1 MLRNLARRG
10 ASVLIAAAV
19 LGGGLAL
26 GGGTASAEEVP
37 NSGLAL
43 GIGTGSAEDV
53 PLLRDVN
60 TASAEATGSVFITAG
75 MLMDA
80 WINNGLIDTGTV
92 KFGCDANTIDCPI

>member
-1 MLRNLARRG
+1 MLRSLARRG
-10 ASVLIAAAV
+10 ASVLVAAAV

-26 GGGTASAEEVP
+26 GVGTASAEEVQ

-60 TASAEATGSVFITAG
+60 TASAEGTGSV
-75 MLMDA
+75 LMNGGLLLDA
-80 WINNGLIDTGTV
+80 WIDNGLFDTGSH
-92 KFGCDANTIDCPI
+92 KFACTANTYDCPI